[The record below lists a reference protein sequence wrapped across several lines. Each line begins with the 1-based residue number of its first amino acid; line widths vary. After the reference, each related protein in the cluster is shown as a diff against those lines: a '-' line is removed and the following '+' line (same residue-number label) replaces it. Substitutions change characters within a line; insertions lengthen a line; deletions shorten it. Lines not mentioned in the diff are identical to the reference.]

1 MPIVLSARLN
11 ASNLRLEKDALAYV
25 LAMIS
30 QDCTQL
36 GSPSDA
42 YMDSGLV
49 LCHAVDSAVGGVGS
63 SIQTRGIAGRNDT
76 YFSP

>member
-11 ASNLRLEKDALAYV
+11 ASNLRSEKDALVYV
-25 LAMIS
+25 LAVIS

-42 YMDSGLV
+42 CMDSGLV
-49 LCHAVDSAVGGVGS
+49 LCRAVDSAVGGVRG
-63 SIQTRGIAGRNDT
+63 SIQTGGIAGRSDT
-76 YFSP
+76 YFFP